1 MDRKITIKQ
10 LIKAMDLKVH
20 AGEAGLCNIITEEEV
35 RFPWLEFAG
44 IFDYYEAKKINLI
57 SSKEAVYL
65 NALGLELAKE
75 RVEDFIKRRPSGIV
89 FSLNV
94 EIPDY
99 FIELGN
105 KYDVPILKSYLRT
118 TTLNSR
124 MFGFICSK
132 LSPRQSIHGVLLD
145 INGMGTLIMGKSGI
159 GKSETAL
166 ELVKRG
172 HQLIADDVV
181 EVYEKEVGVLIG
193 EAPQTIAQYL
203 EVRGVGIVNVMHMF
217 GAGAYRES
225 KKVRLVIELEAW
237 DKDKNYDRLGLN
249 NETLQIF
256 NTELP
261 KIVIPILPG
270 RNNAVLVEAAA
281 MNQKLKFFGLDGG
294 KTLTEKIGS
303 LARGEDDDDL

>member
-10 LIKAMDLKVH
+10 LIKAMDLEVH
-20 AGEAGLCNIITEEEV
+20 AGEAGLNNIITEEEV

-75 RVEDFIKRRPSGIV
+75 RVEDFIKRQPSGIV

-105 KYDVPILKSYLRT
+105 KYNVPILKSDLRT

-237 DKDKNYDRLGLN
+237 DKDKHYDRLGLD

-294 KTLTEKIGS
+294 KTLTEKIGR
-303 LARGEDDDDL
+303 LARGEEDDL

>member
-1 MDRKITIKQ
+1 MGRTITIKQ
-10 LIKAMDLKVH
+10 LIEAVDLKIC
-20 AGEAGLCNIITEEEV
+20 AGENGLSNIIAEEEI

-44 IFDYYEAKKINLI
+44 IFDYFEPKKINLI

-65 NALGLELAKE
+65 NNLGLELAKE
-75 RVEDFIKRRPSGIV
+75 RVKAVFERRPSGFV
-89 FSLNV
+89 FSRNV

-105 KYDVPILKSYLRT
+105 RYDIPVLKSELRT
-118 TTLNSR
+118 TSLNSR
-124 MFGFICSK
+124 MYGFLCSK
-132 LSPRQSIHGVLLD
+132 LAPRESVHGVLLD
-145 INGMGTLIMGKSGI
+145 INGMGTLIIGKSGI

-172 HQLIADDVV
+172 HQLIADDRV

-193 EAPQTIAQYL
+193 EAPETIAQYL

-225 KKVRLVIELEAW
+225 KKIKLVIELELW
-237 DKDKNYDRLGLN
+237 DKEKNYNRLGL
-249 NETLQIF
+249 EHEKVVFF

-261 KIVIPILPG
+261 KVVIPILPG

-281 MNQKLKFFGLDGG
+281 MNQKLKYNGLDGA
-294 KTLTEKIGS
+294 KTLVEKIGR
-303 LARGEDDDDL
+303 LTRGEGND

>member
-10 LIKAMDLKVH
+10 LVKAIDLEVH
-20 AGEAGLCNIITEEEV
+20 AGELGLDNIITEEEV

-65 NALGLELAKE
+65 NALGLELAKA
-75 RVEDFIKRRPSGIV
+75 RVEDFIKRKPSGIV
-89 FSLNV
+89 FSRNV
-94 EIPDY
+94 EIPNY

-105 KYDVPILKSYLRT
+105 KYNVPILKSSFRT

-132 LSPRQSIHGVLLD
+132 LSPRKSVHGVLLD
-145 INGMGTLIMGKSGI
+145 INGMGTLIIGKSGI

-181 EVYEKEVGVLIG
+181 EIYEKEVGVLIG
-193 EAPQTIAQYL
+193 EAPRTIAQYL

-225 KKVRLVIELEAW
+225 KKVKLVIELEAW
-237 DKDKNYDRLGLN
+237 DKEKNYDRLGLN
-249 NETLQIF
+249 NETVTFF

-261 KIVIPILPG
+261 KIIIPILPG

-281 MNQKLKFFGLDGG
+281 MNEKLKFYGLDGG
-294 KTLTEKIGS
+294 MTLTEKIGR
-303 LARGEDDDDL
+303 LARGEDDDL

>member
-1 MDRKITIKQ
+1 MRQITIKQ
-10 LIKAMDLKVH
+10 LMNGVDLTLL
-20 AGEAGLCNIITEEEV
+20 AGEGGLDNIINEIEI

-44 IFDYYEAKKINLI
+44 ILNYFEANKINLV
-57 SSKEAVYL
+57 SSKEATYL
-65 NALGLELAKE
+65 KEIGEELAKE
-75 RVEDFIKRRPSGIV
+75 RVEVLFQQKPSCFV

-94 EIPDY
+94 NVPQY

-105 KYDVPILKSYLRT
+105 KYNVPILKSSLRT
-118 TTLNSR
+118 TSLNSK
-124 MFGFICSK
+124 MFGFLCSH
-132 LSPRQSIHGVLLD
+132 LSPRESVHGVLLD
-145 INGMGTLIMGKSGI
+145 INGMGTLIVGKSGI

-172 HQLIADDVV
+172 HQLIADDRV
-181 EVYEKEVGVLIG
+181 EIYEKEVGVLIG
-193 EAPQTIAQYL
+193 EAPELIAQYL

-217 GAGAYRES
+217 GAGAYREN

-237 DKDKNYDRLGLN
+237 DKDKVYDRLGLN
-249 NETLQIF
+249 PQTVTFF

-281 MNQKLKFFGLDGG
+281 MNQKLKYFGLDGA
-294 KTLTEKIGS
+294 KTLTDKIGKIT
-303 LARGEDDDDL
+303 RGEE

>member
-10 LIKAMDLKVH
+10 LVDAMGLEIR
-20 AGEAGLCNIITEEEV
+20 AGENGLNNVIVEEEI

-44 IFDYYEAKKINLI
+44 IFDYFEPKKINLI
-57 SSKEAVYL
+57 SSKEALYL
-65 NALGLELAKE
+65 NELGLELAKK
-75 RVEDFIKRRPSGIV
+75 RVEEFLERQPSGIV
-89 FSLNV
+89 FSRNV

-105 KYDVPILKSYLRT
+105 KYNIPILKSSLRT
-118 TTLNSR
+118 TSLNSR
-124 MFGFICSK
+124 MFSFICSK
-132 LSPRQSIHGVLLD
+132 LAPRESVHGVLLD
-145 INGMGTLIMGKSGI
+145 INGMGTLIIGKSGI

-181 EVYEKEVGVLIG
+181 EIYEKEVGVLIG

-217 GAGAYRES
+217 GAGAYREN
-225 KKVRLVIELEAW
+225 KKVKLVIELELW
-237 DKDKNYDRLGLN
+237 DKEKQYDRLGLN
-249 NETLQIF
+249 NEKVTFF

-261 KIVIPILPG
+261 KLVIPILPG

-281 MNQKLKFFGLDGG
+281 MNQKLKYFGLDGA
-294 KTLTEKIGS
+294 KTLTEKIGR
-303 LARGEDDDDL
+303 LARGEENDK

>member
-10 LIKAMDLKVH
+10 LIKAIDLEVH
-20 AGEAGLCNIITEEEV
+20 AGEAGLNNIITEEEV

-44 IFDYYEAKKINLI
+44 IFDYYDAKKINLI

-75 RVEDFIKRRPSGIV
+75 RVEDFIKRQPSGIV

-105 KYDVPILKSYLRT
+105 KYNVPILKSDLRT

-237 DKDKNYDRLGLN
+237 DKDKHYDRLGLD

-294 KTLTEKIGS
+294 KTLTEKIGR
-303 LARGEDDDDL
+303 LARGEEDDL

>member
-1 MDRKITIKQ
+1 MERKITIKQ
-10 LIKAMDLKVH
+10 LVEAMELEVH
-20 AGEAGLCNIITEEEV
+20 AGESGLKNIIVEEEI

-44 IFDYYEAKKINLI
+44 IFDYFEPKKINLI

-75 RVEDFIKRRPSGIV
+75 RVEDFFKRQPSGIV

-94 EIPDY
+94 EIPEY

-105 KYDVPILKSYLRT
+105 KYNVPVLKSYLRT
-118 TTLNSR
+118 TSLNSR

-132 LSPRQSIHGVLLD
+132 LSPRESVHGVLLD
-145 INGMGTLIMGKSGI
+145 INGMGTLIIGKSGI

-172 HQLIADDVV
+172 HQLIADDRV
-181 EVYEKEVGVLIG
+181 EIYEKEVGILIG
-193 EAPQTIAQYL
+193 EAPDTIAQYL
-203 EVRGVGIVNVMHMF
+203 EVRGVGIINIMHMF

-225 KKVRLVIELEAW
+225 KKIKLVIELELW

-249 NETLQIF
+249 HETVTFF

-281 MNQKLKFFGLDGG
+281 MNQKLKYFGLDGA
-294 KTLTEKIGS
+294 KTLTEKIGRI
-303 LARGEDDDDL
+303 ARGEDDDL

>member
-10 LIKAMDLKVH
+10 LIKAIDLEVH
-20 AGEAGLCNIITEEEV
+20 AGEAGLNNIITEEEV

-75 RVEDFIKRRPSGIV
+75 RVEDFIKRQPSGIV

-105 KYDVPILKSYLRT
+105 KYNVPILKSDLRT

-237 DKDKNYDRLGLN
+237 DKDKHYDRLGLD

-294 KTLTEKIGS
+294 KTLTEKIGR
-303 LARGEDDDDL
+303 LARGEEDDL

>member
-1 MDRKITIKQ
+1 MGK
-10 LIKAMDLKVH
+10 KVTVKK
-20 AGEAGLCNIITEEEV
+20 LVEEV
-35 RFPWLEFAG
+35 GLEILAGKKGLNNEITDDEIIMPGLEFAG
-44 IFDYYEAKKINLI
+44 FLQYFEGKRVLLVGT
-57 SSKEAVYL
+57 KEASYL
-65 NALGLELAKE
+65 KGLGEELAYQ
-75 RVEDFIKRRPSGIV
+75 RVREICKFNPPAFVYSR
-89 FSLNV
+89 NV
-94 EIPDY
+94 EVPD
-99 FIELGN
+99 FLIDLGN
-105 KYDVPILKSYLRT
+105 EFNIPVLKSDLRT
-118 TTLNSR
+118 TPLNGKI
-124 MFGFICSK
+124 FGYLRSQLAQKISV
-132 LSPRQSIHGVLLD
+132 HGVLLD

-237 DKDKNYDRLGLN
+237 DKDKHYDRLGLD

-294 KTLTEKIGS
+294 KTLTEKIGR
-303 LARGEDDDDL
+303 LARGEEDDI

>member
-1 MDRKITIKQ
+1 MERKITIKQ
-10 LIKAMDLKVH
+10 LVKVMELEVR
-20 AGEAGLCNIITEEEV
+20 AGEAGLDNVITEEEV

-65 NALGLELAKE
+65 NALGLELAKV
-75 RVEDFIKRRPSGIV
+75 RVEDFIKRQPSGIV

-99 FIELGN
+99 FVELGN
-105 KYDVPILKSYLRT
+105 KYNVPILKSYLRT

-132 LSPRQSIHGVLLD
+132 LSPRESVHGVLLD
-145 INGMGTLIMGKSGI
+145 INGMGTLIIGKSGI

-181 EVYEKEVGVLIG
+181 EIYEKEVGVLIG
-193 EAPQTIAQYL
+193 EAPHTIAQYL

-217 GAGAYRES
+217 GAGAYRDS
-225 KKVRLVIELEAW
+225 KKVKLVIELEAW
-237 DKDKNYDRLGLN
+237 DKEKSYDRLGLN
-249 NETLQIF
+249 NETVTIF

-294 KTLTEKIGS
+294 KTLTEKIGR
-303 LARGEDDDDL
+303 LARGEDDDL